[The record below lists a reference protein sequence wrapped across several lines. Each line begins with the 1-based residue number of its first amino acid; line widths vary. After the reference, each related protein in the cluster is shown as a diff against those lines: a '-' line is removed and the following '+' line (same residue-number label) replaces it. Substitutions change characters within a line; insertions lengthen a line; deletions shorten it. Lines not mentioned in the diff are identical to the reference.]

1 MSTTTRKATRKD
13 SIIQVLRFYEALGF
27 DRLPLT
33 LPESGAGSAEEKAE
47 ALERLRHTLGD
58 CQRCK
63 LAHGRTNIVF
73 GEGNPAAELMFI
85 GEGPGRDE
93 DQQGRPFV
101 GEAGK
106 LLTSLINRMGFER
119 EDVYIGNIVKC
130 RPKNNRDPEQDEIS
144 SCLPFIKAQAQII
157 RPKAIMVLGRIAA
170 HTLLGSNT
178 PISKLRGHFAEFEGI
193 PVMPTFH
200 PAYLLRNRSEK
211 LKVWD
216 DALKVLKK
224 LGREPA

>member
-1 MSTTTRKATRKD
+1 MRAAPSKD
-13 SIIQVLRFYEALGF
+13 ALVHVLRFYEALGF
-27 DRLPLT
+27 DRLPLS
-33 LPESGAGSAEEKAE
+33 LPESGAGSAEDKAE

-73 GEGNPAAELMFI
+73 GEGNPAAEIMFI

-93 DQQGRPFV
+93 DAQGRPFV

-106 LLTSLINRMGFER
+106 LLTSLINKMGFER
-119 EDVYIGNIVKC
+119 DEVYIGNIIKC
-130 RPKNNRDPEQDEIS
+130 RPKNNRDPEEDEIA
-144 SCLPFIKAQAQII
+144 SCLPFIKCQAQII
-157 RPKAIMVLGRIAA
+157 RPKAIMALGRISA

-178 PISKLRGHFAEFEGI
+178 PISKLRGRFAEFEGI

-200 PAYLLRNRSEK
+200 PAYLLRNRKEK
-211 LKVWD
+211 DKVWA
-216 DALKVLKK
+216 DALQVLKK
-224 LGREPA
+224 LGRDLP